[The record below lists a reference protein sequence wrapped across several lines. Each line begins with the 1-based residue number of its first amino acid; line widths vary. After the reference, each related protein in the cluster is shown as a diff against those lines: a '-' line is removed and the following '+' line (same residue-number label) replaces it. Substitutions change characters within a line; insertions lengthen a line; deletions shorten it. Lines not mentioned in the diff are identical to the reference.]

1 MTDFSG
7 YLYAAPFEPA
17 SCLYAVP
24 MEPIYSPPLPV
35 YPKQVYPM
43 PVYPMAPSVL
53 SEPTVTTT
61 LELCKKRILQLNEL
75 IDQLK
80 TEKEVLEKMINIS
93 EKQNEVEK

>member
-7 YLYAAPFEPA
+7 YLYAAPFD
-17 SCLYAVP
+17 LV
-24 MEPIYSPPLPV
+24 PIYSPPLPV
-35 YPKQVYPM
+35 YPNQVYPM

-53 SEPTVTTT
+53 SEPTVTTI